1 MAAPIKFLSGRQ
13 QQQKIGVEGST
24 QNEKVLEVVGQV
36 GIGTTIFDTDA
47 SLTVRGDAK
56 ISGKLDVG
64 DIGLENLNISG
75 ISTFNQDVDVNSN
88 VDISGITTIHT
99 GFGTVHIGAGI
110 TALIVDGDTRIT
122 GVISAYR
129 IHSDL
134 HGEFTGSY
142 VAADSLVGTSLSVSG
157 ISTLGITSITELTSQ
172 QLNVSGVSTLGVT
185 TVTDLTAQNLVIS
198 GVTTTN
204 GLLDIDGGAQVNN
217 LTVEGLS
224 ENRIVIVGSGSVI
237 EDDTNLT
244 FDGSSLTVG
253 AGLSVSGISTLGIAS
268 ATDLTSQQLNV
279 SGVSTF
285 QDHVVLTGVG
295 KSLVVGPSNDQ
306 LSLEHDADGSGLI
319 RQNNELSLLSPSIQ
333 IGNLDATKTS
343 ASFSPTGAVELY
355 HDNDKKFE
363 TTDVGI
369 DVTGHTETDT
379 LNVSGIS
386 TLSNVL
392 IGSATTDFIVHG
404 DARITGVITAQ
415 RIHSELYG
423 EFTGSTVAADSLV
436 GTSLSISGISTLGI
450 TSTTDLTSQQLNVS
464 GISTLGI
471 VEIYSGIVTAT
482 SGVVT
487 YYGDGTKLDLT
498 DGVALGGDTTGDYVA
513 SISGTANQ
521 IAVDVTSGEGTTPV
535 ISIPNNPTLPGTT
548 VTIENDLQVD
558 RNLNVTGVA
567 TAQEFVGNL
576 TGAATSLSTGR
587 NFEITGDVVASA
599 VSFDGTGNVALSA
612 TIQPNSVELST
623 DTTGDYVASFTGT
636 TNEIIV
642 SNATGEGS
650 TPQVGLDNN
659 VSIQESLTVGTGLSV
674 SGISTLGITSA
685 TDLTSQQLNVSGVST
700 LGVTTVTDLTSQ
712 NLNVSGVSTFIGIA
726 SFTTS
731 DVYIANR
738 LYVGGL
744 EVEGGTGENVFSG
757 VTTFTNQTDNVL
769 GDSNIAAVQINGGLG
784 VDLNTTV
791 GAGLSV
797 VGSTTLANAKVTG
810 IITATALAGFDY
822 LQAPHGSTVNFA
834 VTVSSKSNH
843 RYSGGSGS
851 AYYIN
856 GIESPFLTLTPGRT
870 YRFTLSSGDMSSH
883 PFRFYLEADRTTA
896 YTTNVTSTATYTEIV
911 VTDTTP
917 TVLHYQCSAHGYMGN
932 AVEVNSNK
940 VNTPYEI
947 VGLNG
952 ANITGIVTAVGFATA
967 TGTSIQFLKADGSV
981 DNNSYLT
988 VYNETDPVVT
998 AINGIVKSDGSTISA
1013 AQAGVDY
1020 LTDVSQDGTPSLN
1033 YNGNTVFE
1041 AIAIGVSISNG
1052 AASTATI
1059 AGPSNLIIDPGTVGD
1074 NTGTV
1079 RIKGDLFVDGT
1090 QTQINSTTIE
1100 LADFVVGVATTATTD
1115 ILADGAGI
1123 QIGPDNTFKYH
1134 YNSGTNPSL
1143 KSSENLNVASGKSYQ
1158 IDQTEVLN
1166 ATTLGSNVVNS
1177 SLTSVGTLG
1186 SLDVNGHAE
1195 LDDVNVSGAITATTF
1210 TGNLSGTATTATNLA
1225 NAANITTGT
1234 ISSNRIGTGTK
1245 DSTTFLRGDNT
1256 FATVDSTAL
1265 IDSNGAT
1272 RAQAN
1277 TSGVDITG
1285 IVTATTFSGNLSG
1298 TATTATNLS
1307 NAANITTG
1315 TISIDRLG
1323 SSGTKSSTT
1332 FLRGDNTF
1340 ASVDVG
1346 DATAIID
1353 SGSTIRVQAT
1363 TSGIQVTGISTFSDD
1378 IDLTG
1383 TSDSRITFGSS
1394 GTSGTND
1401 SNFIRANDTDIK
1413 INSASGGKVIFGS
1426 NGTDGVYIDNTN
1438 NVGIGTSIPTNA
1450 VVTSNTS
1457 ILNVGVVTA
1466 NYLYGDGAGLTNVPG
1481 SAFSNLVQD
1490 SQPQLGG
1497 NLDTNEYLI
1506 EFGDSSGQTN
1516 DRLKFGDSGDF
1527 QMFHNGTNSYIT
1539 NNTGDIILSTA
1550 DTGDNNGDDII
1561 IQAGTNK
1568 DSIIARNNDAVE
1580 LYHNDSKKFETTGYG
1595 VTVTGG
1601 INASGVVTATNFDGL
1616 VSSSNLSGALPAIDA
1631 SSLLNLTGVTDA
1643 KTYGDNTTTPRIS
1656 VDANGRI
1663 TGITTVTTQGSNAIT
1678 EVAGDSTPSLGGP
1691 LNLNNNNITGTANIG
1706 LGTQT
1711 PTDPVLST
1719 NSSILHAG
1727 IVTAREFYG
1736 NGANLTGLAGG
1747 QFGSVV
1753 QDTDPTL
1760 GGDLDAA
1767 NYNIDNV
1774 GIITATSLESTSAVV
1789 GSGVTIDS
1797 SGIDMPTGIVTA
1809 SSIQAN
1815 ILRDGDGSTG
1825 TAGQVLSYDGSDL
1838 QWVDAAA
1845 ADALVGLTVENEGVI
1860 QGSSNAVSRF
1870 NFTGDIISASVSGSE
1885 ATVNVTTPK
1894 TSGEFFTGVSSSLH
1908 LKPLSY
1914 ESAMFTFP
1922 STANKQYIIE
1932 SIHVANIDESV
1943 GVGTTANIIA
1953 SIEDSSGEQTYI
1965 AYNVPIL
1972 TGGAIDLLKN
1982 PIVAGPDCVIRMWS
1996 TNSAYVGVNTAL
2008 DVYVNYTTETSSDYV
2023 SVYGGTTTINT
2034 TEATLYTSS
2043 GATMLEKI
2051 GLANRTN
2058 TGDHTV
2064 SIKITQGTTTSYL
2077 AKNLIIPRYAT
2088 VDLLDRPKRIENG
2101 AKLEVEVGST
2111 STIDVIVAGKKI

>member
-56 ISGKLDVG
+56 ISGNLDVG

-75 ISTFNQDVDVNSN
+75 ISTFNQDVDVNAD
-88 VDISGITTIHT
+88 VDISGVTTITT
-99 GFGTVHIGAGI
+99 GFGTVHIGAGN

-122 GVISAYR
+122 GIISAYR

-157 ISTLGITSITELTSQ
+157 ISTLGITSITDLTSQ

-185 TVTDLTAQNLVIS
+185 TATDLTSQNLVIS

-224 ENRIVIVGSGSVI
+224 ENRIVIVGSGSTI
-237 EDDTNLT
+237 EDDANLT

-253 AGLSVSGISTLGIAS
+253 AGLSVSGISTLGITS

-285 QDHVVLTGVG
+285 AGRVAVGTDATPNFSLDVQDT
-295 KSLVVGPSNDQ
+295 
-306 LSLEHDADGSGLI
+306 
-319 RQNNELSLLSPSIQ
+319 IQ
-333 IGNLDATKTS
+333 IRKSSGDLAILQFNAHSTKLHYSDATGNLSFYTNSTERGYWGYGGGLNVTS
-343 ASFSPTGAVELY
+343 GGLNVTSGGL
-355 HDNDKKFE
+355 
-363 TTDVGI
+363 

-379 LNVSGIS
+379 LNVSGVS

-392 IGSATTDFIVHG
+392 IGSASTDFIVHG

-423 EFTGSTVAADSLV
+423 EFTGSTVAAESLV
-436 GTSLSISGISTLGI
+436 GTSLSVSGISTLGI
-450 TSTTDLTSQQLNVS
+450 TSATDLTSQQLNVS

-558 RNLNVTGVA
+558 RNLNVTGIA

-599 VSFDGTGNVALSA
+599 VSFDGTGNVSLSA

-636 TNEIIV
+636 TNEITV
-642 SNATGEGS
+642 SNASGEGS

-700 LGVTTVTDLTSQ
+700 LGVTTATDLTSQ
-712 NLNVSGVSTFIGIA
+712 TLNVLGVSTFVGIA
-726 SFTTS
+726 TFPTS
-731 DVYIANR
+731 DVYITNR

-757 VTTFTNQTDNVL
+757 VTTFTNQTNNVL

-843 RYSGGSGS
+843 RYSGGSGL

-870 YRFTLSSGDMSSH
+870 YRFTLSSSDMTSH

-917 TVLHYQCSAHGYMGN
+917 TVLHYQCSAHSYMGN

-1074 NTGTV
+1074 NTGIV

-1186 SLDVNGHAE
+1186 SLDVNGHTE
-1195 LDDVNVSGAITATTF
+1195 LDNVNVSGAITATTF

-1234 ISSNRIGTGTK
+1234 ISVDRIGTGTK

-1265 IDSNGAT
+1265 IDSNGVT

-1277 TSGVDITG
+1277 PSGVDITG

-1298 TATTATNLS
+1298 TATTATNLA
-1307 NAANITTG
+1307 NASNITTG
-1315 TISIDRLG
+1315 TISIDRIG
-1323 SSGTKSSTT
+1323 SSGTKNSTT

-1353 SGSTIRVQAT
+1353 SGSTTRVQAT

-1506 EFGDSSGQTN
+1506 EFGDSSGLTN

-1527 QMFHNGTNSYIT
+1527 QIFHNGTNAYLT

-1550 DTGDNNGDDII
+1550 DTGDNAGDDII

-1643 KTYGDNTTTPRIS
+1643 KTYGDTTTTPRIS

-1727 IVTAREFYG
+1727 IVTARAFYG

-1760 GGDLDAA
+1760 GGHLDAA

-1809 SSIQAN
+1809 STIQAN
-1815 ILRDGDGSTG
+1815 ILKDGDGSVG

-1845 ADALVGLTVENEGVI
+1845 ADALVGLTVESEGVI

-1922 STANKQYIIE
+1922 STAGKQYIIE

-1996 TNSAYVGVNTAL
+1996 TNSGYVGVNTAL

>member
-47 SLTVRGDAK
+47 SLTVRGDVK
-56 ISGKLDVG
+56 VSGSLDV
-64 DIGLENLNISG
+64 DDLGLQNLNISG
-75 ISTFNQDVDVNSN
+75 VSTFNQDVDVNAD
-88 VDISGITTIHT
+88 VDISGITTVNT
-99 GFGTVHIGAGI
+99 GLGTVHIGVGN
-110 TALIVDGDTRIT
+110 TVLIVDGDARIAGT
-122 GVISAYR
+122 ITATR
-129 IHSDL
+129 IHSEL
-134 HGEFTGSY
+134 YGEFTGSY
-142 VAADSLVGTSLSVSG
+142 VAADALVGTSLSVSGISTLSNVLIGSGNTALIVDGDARVTGVITATSFVGGLTGNVTGSTVDADSLVGTSLSVSG
-157 ISTLGITSITELTSQ
+157 ISTFT
-172 QLNVSGVSTLGVT
+172 SGV
-185 TVTDLTAQNLVIS
+185 N
-198 GVTTTN
+198 
-204 GLLDIDGGAQVNN
+204 
-217 LTVEGLS
+217 
-224 ENRIVIVGSGSVI
+224 
-237 EDDTNLT
+237 
-244 FDGSSLTVG
+244 
-253 AGLSVSGISTLGIAS
+253 VSGISTFQNKVHLLDDDKLHFGGAEGD
-268 ATDLTSQQLNV
+268 AGDLQI
-279 SGVSTF
+279 F
-285 QDHVVLTGVG
+285 H
-295 KSLVVGPSNDQ
+295 
-306 LSLEHDADGSGLI
+306 DGSNSYISDVGAGGLNI
-319 RQNNELSLLSPSIQ
+319 GGSVVSIK
-333 IGNLDATKTS
+333 NS
-343 ASFSPTGAVELY
+343 AQTQDYLVARTGTGAVELY
-355 HDNDKKFE
+355 NNNSKKFE
-363 TTDVGI
+363 TTGAGI
-369 DVTGHTETDT
+369 SVTGHTETDT

-423 EFTGSTVAADSLV
+423 EFTGSTVAAETLV
-436 GTSLSISGISTLGI
+436 GTSLSISGISTLGITSITDLDVQNVNVSGAITATTFTGDLNGNAGTATSLATARNFEITGDIVASTISFDGTNNVSFAATIQPDSVELGTDTTGEYVASVTGTLNEITVSDTSGQGSTPQVGLDTNVSIQESLTIGTGLSVSGISTLGI

-464 GISTLGI
+464 GVSTF
-471 VEIYSGIVTAT
+471 
-482 SGVVT
+482 
-487 YYGDGTKLDLT
+487 
-498 DGVALGGDTTGDYVA
+498 GVA
-513 SISGTANQ
+513 
-521 IAVDVTSGEGTTPV
+521 
-535 ISIPNNPTLPGTT
+535 
-548 VTIENDLQVD
+548 
-558 RNLNVTGVA
+558 
-567 TAQEFVGNL
+567 
-576 TGAATSLSTGR
+576 
-587 NFEITGDVVASA
+587 
-599 VSFDGTGNVALSA
+599 
-612 TIQPNSVELST
+612 
-623 DTTGDYVASFTGT
+623 
-636 TNEIIV
+636 
-642 SNATGEGS
+642 
-650 TPQVGLDNN
+650 
-659 VSIQESLTVGTGLSV
+659 
-674 SGISTLGITSA
+674 
-685 TDLTSQQLNVSGVST
+685 
-700 LGVTTVTDLTSQ
+700 TVTDLTSQ
-712 NLNVSGVSTFIGIA
+712 NLNVSGVSTFIGIT
-726 SFTTS
+726 SFTTG

-757 VTTFTNQTDNVL
+757 ITTFTNLTDNVL
-769 GDSNIAAVQINGGLG
+769 GDPNTAAVQINGGLG

-797 VGSTTLANAKVTG
+797 VGSTTLANVKATG
-810 IITATALAGFDY
+810 IATASAFAGLDY

-843 RYSGGSGS
+843 RYSGGSGL

-896 YTTNVTSTATYTEIV
+896 YTTNVTSTGTYTEIT
-911 VTDTTP
+911 VTDETP
-917 TVLHYQCSAHGYMGN
+917 VVLHYQCSAHAYMGN
-932 AVEVNSNK
+932 AVQVNSNK

-1074 NTGTV
+1074 NTGIV

-1234 ISSNRIGTGTK
+1234 ISVDRIGTGTK

-1265 IDSNGAT
+1265 IDSNGVT

-1277 TSGVDITG
+1277 PSGVDITG

-1298 TATTATNLS
+1298 TATTATNLA
-1307 NAANITTG
+1307 NASNITTG
-1315 TISIDRLG
+1315 TISIDRIG
-1323 SSGTKSSTT
+1323 SSGTKDSTT

-1340 ASVDVG
+1340 ATVDVG

-1353 SGSTIRVQAT
+1353 SGNTTRVQAT
-1363 TSGIQVTGISTFSDD
+1363 TSGIEVTGISTFSDD

-1383 TSDSRITFGSS
+1383 ISDIRITLGSS

-1401 SNFIRANDTDIK
+1401 SNFIRADDTDIK
-1413 INSASGGKVIFGS
+1413 INSANGGKIIFGS
-1426 NGTDGVYIDNTN
+1426 NGTDSVYIDNTN

-1450 VVTSNTS
+1450 AATSNTS
-1457 ILNVGVVTA
+1457 ILSVGVVTA
-1466 NYLYGDGAGLTNVPG
+1466 NYIYGDGSGLQNVPG

-1506 EFGDSSGQTN
+1506 EFGDSSGLTN

-1527 QMFHNGTNSYIT
+1527 QIFHNGTNAYLT

-1550 DTGDNNGDDII
+1550 DTGDNAGDDII

-1643 KTYGDNTTTPRIS
+1643 KTYGDTTTTPRIS

-1727 IVTAREFYG
+1727 IVTARAFYG

-1760 GGDLDAA
+1760 GGHLDAA

-1809 SSIQAN
+1809 STIQAN
-1815 ILRDGDGSTG
+1815 ILKDGDGSVG

-1845 ADALVGLTVENEGVI
+1845 ADALVGLTVESEGVI

-1922 STANKQYIIE
+1922 STAGKQYIIE

-1996 TNSAYVGVNTAL
+1996 TNSGYVGVNTAL